1 MTCKNCIHYE
11 PCFEYGNILDPIHG
25 GVVCDSFKPNTDYVE
40 VVRCKDCEHYHREK
54 ESTICDYDYCDIL
67 YYCDGSHRTACE
79 EDYCS
84 YGKRKDRTI
93 V

>member
-25 GVVCDSFKPNTDYVE
+25 GVICDNFKTNADYVE
-40 VVRCKDCEHYHREK
+40 VVRCKDCK
-54 ESTICDYDYCDIL
+54 DCDLFYPCKAIDEEEPIPA
-67 YYCDGSHRTACE
+67 YYCEMFKQYRKPT
-79 EDYCS
+79 DYCS